1 VSPEEL
7 QYVEDFGA
15 YMEALGASRMAG
27 RVWGT
32 LIISEEA
39 EMTAAQIAEEL
50 GASAGSI
57 SSATRSLIGFGMVDR
72 RRRPGDR
79 KDYFAVR
86 PDSYITLLRRREHA
100 IEMFTDLIRRGL
112 LLVGDRELPNRR
124 LSEFEEFYIWL
135 SDRFH
140 LLINEWHEER
150 SHRSEHT

>member
-1 VSPEEL
+1 MSPEEL
-7 QYVEDFGA
+7 QYVEDYGN

-32 LIISEEA
+32 LIISEEP
-39 EMTAAQIAEEL
+39 ELSAAQIAEEL

-57 SSATRSLIGFGMVDR
+57 SAATRSLIGYGMIER
-72 RRRPGDR
+72 RRQPGER

-86 PDSYITLLRRREHA
+86 PDSYITVIRRREHA

-112 LLVGDRELPNRR
+112 RLVGDRELPRRR
-124 LSEFEEFYIWL
+124 LSEFEEFYVWL

-140 LLINEWHEER
+140 RLINEWHEEQSR
-150 SHRSEHT
+150 RTENE

>member
-1 VSPEEL
+1 MSPEEL

-32 LIISEEA
+32 LVITEEP
-39 EMTAAQIAEEL
+39 ELTAAEIAEEL

-57 SSATRSLIGFGMVDR
+57 STATRLLIGYGMIDR
-72 RRRPGDR
+72 RRQPGER

-100 IEMFTDLIRRGL
+100 IEMFTDLIRRGQR
-112 LLVGDRELPNRR
+112 LVGDRELASQR
-124 LSEFEEFYIWL
+124 LNEFEEFYIWL

-140 LLINEWHEER
+140 LLINQWHEER
-150 SHRSEHT
+150 SHRTEHT